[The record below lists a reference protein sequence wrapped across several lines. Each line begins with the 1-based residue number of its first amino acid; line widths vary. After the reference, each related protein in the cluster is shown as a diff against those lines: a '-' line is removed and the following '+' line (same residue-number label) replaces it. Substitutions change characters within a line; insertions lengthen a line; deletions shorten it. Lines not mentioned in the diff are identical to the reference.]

1 MGLNLTVADEVVIMM
16 QSTFLLIKGKALVII
31 LSLVSYTISAFEG
44 RKHNIG
50 NNKQTWEPTDFW
62 LTDLLTECQIGWKAR
77 KLIDCICTCMYNLY
91 LSTKQFISNYIN

>member
-31 LSLVSYTISAFEG
+31 LSLVSYTISTFEG
-44 RKHNIG
+44 RKHNTG
-50 NNKQTWEPTDFW
+50 NNKQTWQPTDFW

-77 KLIDCICTCMYNLY
+77 KLIDWLTDC
-91 LSTKQFISNYIN
+91 